1 METYLVHSQTF
12 NIFVATNYL
21 KSKAL
26 KTFKQ
31 RHNLKTEKKNRIIIE
46 EVNPNELAELWKKLS
61 DLNKAF

>member
-1 METYLVHSQTF
+1 M
-12 NIFVATNYL
+12 
-21 KSKAL
+21 L

-61 DLNKAF
+61 DLNKTF